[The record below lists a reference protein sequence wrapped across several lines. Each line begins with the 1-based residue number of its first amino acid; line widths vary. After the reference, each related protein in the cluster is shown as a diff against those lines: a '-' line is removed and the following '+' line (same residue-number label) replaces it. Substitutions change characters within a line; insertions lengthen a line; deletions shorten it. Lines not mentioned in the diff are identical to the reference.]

1 MDDPEARRALPL
13 EVAPRAVPL
22 DPSDIPAA
30 ARRPPRPIRSRFALE
45 LLAIAAFV
53 LVIAVL
59 RGHGLRLDA
68 NALRFTLPPMLHSL
82 PRILMTGLAINV
94 VVTLLLRRSVR
105 AYLRGF
111 FSLESLTTWARL
123 CLAFMLA
130 TFAYAW
136 LKVCIPL
143 LNQRLWDHE
152 IWRLDRFVHFGIAPS
167 VFVVELIGRGALLRL
182 IDYWY
187 GAWILTVFIAW
198 SWGTAMPDLAR
209 RRNFMFACLFI
220 SVAGVW
226 IYLSLPAL
234 GPCYAYPEIFEEVR
248 EGLVHAAPAQTTL
261 AANYARMLEGRDGS
275 LRQFNP
281 YLGIAAFPSL
291 HVGAH
296 WLFALWARRH
306 ARRLFVPFAL
316 ATLLT
321 FLGSLATGWHYAVDG
336 WAGMLLAW
344 AAVRLADLCEPVEAG
359 SAVPSPVGAGGRGT
373 AAGDVAS

>member
-1 MDDPEARRALPL
+1 MLAL
-13 EVAPRAVPL
+13 
-22 DPSDIPAA
+22 
-30 ARRPPRPIRSRFALE
+30 
-45 LLAIAAFV
+45 AAFV

-59 RGHGLRLDA
+59 RRHGLRLDA

-105 AYLRGF
+105 EYLRHF
-111 FSLESLTTWARL
+111 FSLESLSTWVRL
-123 CLAFMLA
+123 CFAFMLA

-152 IWRLDRFVHFGIAPS
+152 IWRLDRFAHFGIAPS
-167 VFVVELIGRGALLRL
+167 VFIVELFGRGAALRL

-187 GAWILTVFIAW
+187 GAWIFTVFIAW

-226 IYLSLPAL
+226 IYLALPAL
-234 GPCYAYPEIFEEVR
+234 GPCYAYPEIFAEVR
-248 EGLVHAAPAQTTL
+248 EDLVHAAPTQTAL
-261 AANYARMLEGRDGS
+261 AANYSRMLEGRDGS

-306 ARRLFVPFAL
+306 ARRLFVPLAL
-316 ATLLT
+316 ATLFT
-321 FLGSLATGWHYAVDG
+321 FIGSLATGWHYAVDG

-344 AAVRLADLCEPVEAG
+344 LSMRLADLCEPVEAAD
-359 SAVPSPVGAGGRGT
+359 SAPSPVAVGRSGSVRGGA
-373 AAGDVAS
+373 AS